1 MKYYLNHLEE
11 LESES
16 IFILREVA
24 TQFENPVILF
34 SGGKDSILMVYLA
47 IKAFYPARVPYP
59 LLHKSLSVFFRF
71 LYSLSLP
78 SFSSLFLYK
87 YREEDVR

>member
-24 TQFENPVILF
+24 AQFENPVILF
-34 SGGKDSILMVYLA
+34 SGGKG
-47 IKAFYPARVPYP
+47 
-59 LLHKSLSVFFRF
+59 SVSTATHRHGPQ
-71 LYSLSLP
+71 LP
-78 SFSSLFLYK
+78 GGS
-87 YREEDVR
+87 